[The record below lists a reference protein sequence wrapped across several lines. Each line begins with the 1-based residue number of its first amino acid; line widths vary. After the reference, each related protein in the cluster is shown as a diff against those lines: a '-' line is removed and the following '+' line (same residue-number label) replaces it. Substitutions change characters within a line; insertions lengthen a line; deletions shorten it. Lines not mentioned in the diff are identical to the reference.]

1 MTVNFFWWWQ
11 IISYLSKSGIL
22 DLSLNEMNAYFLPL
36 LQVVSWATS
45 FKLYRNIEGQVLK
58 DSNES
63 H

>member
-36 LQVVSWATS
+36 LQVVSWVTS